1 MVREKITMK
10 FKPILVLIV
19 LLVAGLTTHARNIDL
34 STVPTRDTVQ
44 LTIYNSED
52 LTLVR
57 ETRRVTFKRGLNP
70 LQFSWANTLIDP
82 SSVDLRFRTRSAE
95 LDLQDTA
102 FPHDKPQMLYWNVQS
117 EMDGEAVVEIT
128 YFTSGITWSADYRC
142 VSDPG
147 ETRMGF
153 DGFVRITNHSGE
165 DYADAQIRLVVG
177 TINLVEKVARL
188 AERGVLS
195 KTDADDY
202 RAGRKKLREMPAV
215 ARRELMDVAAK
226 GMAAAEAMAPKDIV
240 KEGLSEYFIFTIP
253 GTESVAN
260 AWSKRMRLF
269 AGQEVPFRIQYRY
282 RPQEYGESLV
292 RLYLLRNDEDSELG
306 STPLPDGIVRLYRDN
321 GRDGLSFLTEQNIRY
336 VPIGQQIELNLGTDP
351 EVVHEQVRLKSFRDS
366 FWYSRHGVNV
376 YYSPDEGHRIQ
387 VRDTIA
393 GWDDH
398 QHWID
403 RIRNYRGEAIDVE
416 IRRSFDGHVVFKS
429 GLGSKLHDYRTPQFS
444 ARVEA
449 GQRRDLAYE
458 LVFKQG
464 YNKKQDNVTLK
475 PAS

>member
-1 MVREKITMK
+1 MR
-10 FKPILVLIV
+10 FKPILILIA
-19 LLVAGLTTHARNIDL
+19 LLVVPLTGHARNIDL

-82 SSVDLRFRTRSAE
+82 SSVDLRFRTRSGE

-117 EMDGEAVVEIT
+117 AIDGDAVVEIS

-142 VSDPG
+142 VSDTA

-153 DGFVRITNHSGE
+153 DGFVRITNQSGE

-195 KTDADDY
+195 ESDADDY
-202 RAGRKKLREMPAV
+202 RAGRKKLRELPAV
-215 ARRELMDVAAK
+215 ARREMLDVAAQ
-226 GMAAAEAMAPKDIV
+226 GMVVAESLAPKDIV

-260 AWSKRMRLF
+260 TWSKRMRLF

-282 RPQEYGESLV
+282 RPQEYGEALV
-292 RLYLLRNDEDSELG
+292 RLYLLRNDEESELG

-336 VPIGQQIELNLGTDP
+336 VPIGQEIELNLGTDP

-366 FWYSRHGVNV
+366 FWYSRHGVSV

-387 VRDTIA
+387 LKDTIA

-398 QHWID
+398 QQWID

-429 GLGSKLHDYRTPQFS
+429 GLAPELHDYRTPQFS

-475 PAS
+475 RAG